1 MKKAMVIL
9 SVLLV
14 AFLIFG
20 ALSRSKPKL
29 SRKTA
34 SSYHDQ
40 QLAEGFTHV
49 KLLVPPDKKFCS
61 LVIAEHNHSGKLMN
75 WGVSYL
81 PGRQKFKVEIRKK
94 GEPRQKH
101 SATPLAN
108 LGVNCPP
115 QAREFPGN
123 IDLYVKII
131 PGGYHIRSEIFG
143 TSGTHLPNRNYYLIS
158 DTVKPGEFVFKSSVL
173 GQNILSADNKNLAP
187 NETGIIFLLLEKPED
202 AAKLSEMIKC
212 TFMKKKKNQ
221 NL

>member
-20 ALSRSKPKL
+20 ALSKSKPKL

-49 KLLVPPDKKFCS
+49 KLLVPPDKKFCG
-61 LVIAEHNHSGKLMN
+61 LVIAEQNHSGKFTN

-94 GEPRQKH
+94 GEPRQKY

-131 PGGYHIRSEIFG
+131 PGGFHIRSEIFG
-143 TSGTHLPNRNYYLIS
+143 TSGHSLADRTYSLIS
-158 DTVKPGEFVFKSSVL
+158 NTVKPGEFVLKSARV
-173 GQNILSADNKNLAP
+173 QDTLSANNDVLAP
-187 NETGIIFLLLEKPED
+187 NESGVIFLLLEKPED

>member
-1 MKKAMVIL
+1 MKKTMVIL

-20 ALSRSKPKL
+20 ALSKSKPKL

-49 KLLVPPDKKFCS
+49 KLLVPPDKKFCG
-61 LVIAEHNHSGKLMN
+61 LVIAEQNHSGKFIN

-94 GEPRQKH
+94 GEPRQKY
-101 SATPLAN
+101 SVTPLAN

-131 PGGYHIRSEIFG
+131 PGGFHIRSEIFG

-158 DTVKPGEFVFKSSVL
+158 DTVKPGEFVLKSSVL

-187 NETGIIFLLLEKPED
+187 NETGIIFLLFEKPEEYGKIIRND
-202 AAKLSEMIKC
+202 EMKVYE
-212 TFMKKKKNQ
+212 KK
-221 NL
+221 

>member
-49 KLLVPPDKKFCS
+49 KLLVPPDKKFCG
-61 LVIAEHNHSGKLMN
+61 LVIAEQNHSGKFTN
-75 WGVSYL
+75 WITSYL

-94 GEPRQKH
+94 GEPPQKY

-131 PGGYHIRSEIFG
+131 PGGFHIRSEIFG
-143 TSGTHLPNRNYYLIS
+143 TSGHSLADRTYSLIS
-158 DTVKPGEFVFKSSVL
+158 NTVKPGEFVLKSARV
-173 GQNILSADNKNLAP
+173 QDTLSANNDVLAP

-202 AAKLSEMIKC
+202 TAKLSEMIKC